1 MTTEGGEPVLD
12 RSVHRERLAAPS
24 EETERGRGS
33 MRKLRLVGLSS
44 DGRHVVCVDDAGT
57 EFALPA
63 DDRLR
68 AALRGD
74 RARLGQLEI
83 QMDSALRPRDI
94 QARIRAGESPEAVAA
109 LAGVSVDKIM
119 PFCVPVIAE
128 RQHVAET
135 ARRSHVRR
143 KNAEGP
149 ARRLAELVSE
159 RLRGRGLDPESAEW
173 DAWRRDDGRW
183 TVRTTYRS
191 GERERAGTFVF
202 DMAGRYS
209 VADDDE
215 AKWLTGEKQSSSH
228 GPQPRGGRPGERRLS
243 AVPDGDDLLSLSAE
257 ERVGSD
263 DDLDAVMRAVQD
275 TTDDTTPASTDD
287 ELDTP
292 SGMDET
298 LEAGATESGVD
309 TSKRATPGDDADER
323 GDVEADE
330 AAAEIGTAAGP
341 GTTEPPTD
349 TPDADE
355 PARKDTPAASNRE
368 TEPETEPTPRKR
380 RQRRASVPSW
390 DEIMFGKDGS
400 NDA

>member
-1 MTTEGGEPVLD
+1 V
-12 RSVHRERLAAPS
+12 
-24 EETERGRGS
+24 
-33 MRKLRLVGLSS
+33 
-44 DGRHVVCVDDAGT
+44 
-57 EFALPA
+57 
-63 DDRLR
+63 
-68 AALRGD
+68 
-74 RARLGQLEI
+74 
-83 QMDSALRPRDI
+83 
-94 QARIRAGESPEAVAA
+94 
-109 LAGVSVDKIM
+109 
-119 PFCVPVIAE
+119 
-128 RQHVAET
+128 
-135 ARRSHVRR
+135 
-143 KNAEGP
+143 
-149 ARRLAELVSE
+149 VSE

-257 ERVGSD
+257 EPVESD

-287 ELDTP
+287 ELETP
-292 SGMDET
+292 SGMDEE
-298 LEAGATESGVD
+298 LEAGATEPGVD

-330 AAAEIGTAAGP
+330 AAAEIGTAAEP

-368 TEPETEPTPRKR
+368 TEPETETEPTPRKR